1 MDKLQQILEEQG
13 ITVEDLPEE
22 VLVEEPEEV
31 IVYGT
36 DE

>member
-1 MDKLQQILEEQG
+1 MEKLEQIIEEQG

-22 VLVEEPEEV
+22 LITEEPEEV
-31 IVYGT
+31 IVYGS